1 MMGTKR
7 RASRDMAR
15 MDGKHFSL
23 DSVLTVLSFLILVVV
38 VVIPMVMIVYNT
50 FFYEGKFDTSLFTQI
65 ILDPGNV
72 AAMWNTI
79 KIALLVTLF
88 GTIIGL
94 FFAWLLGRSDIPFKG
109 LMRSMFTIPYMF
121 PPFFGAMAW
130 ELLLSP
136 RSGYLNKWL
145 MATFGLS
152 KAPFNINSI
161 GGIIFV
167 ECSYYFPFVF
177 MQVVSALERMDPTL
191 EESARIA
198 GAKQWYVIRRITMPL
213 VLPATSAGALL
224 ILTSSLSHF
233 GVPSILGF
241 SKKIYTLPTR
251 IYQLISRAS
260 GSFQGIREGAALSI
274 LLVIVVMLALWLQK
288 IVLRSGSYDIIKGK
302 SMRPM
307 LIKLRGAKIP
317 LLVISLLSLVVIV
330 VVPLVMIILVGLLR
344 AYGLPLKLENFTF
357 DNYINLFKSKMVKDS
372 VVNSLT
378 LSVSAG
384 LIAMFLGVM
393 IAYVIQKI
401 RPKGKTVLEI
411 ISILPYSIPGIVLA
425 IGVILLGG
433 SMLFRESL
441 PPHRRA
447 GQNLL
452 RTFGNFGTILRNKRF
467 ILYVLQLGF
476 AQGILFSNI
485 ASSPFII
492 QEHYGFSALAFSIV
506 FAVISLAFMAAAPLS
521 LRFRRPQDGIMAS
534 CIGMCVLSVAELAA
548 LWCGCGFWV
557 YEGILFLLLF
567 TMALTFTLSTT
578 LAMESERRYAGS
590 ASAILGAVCFAFGG
604 IVSPI
609 VGTGDILKTTGIVFV
624 VCAAASLCCAIAADR
639 QHPTAS
645 RP

>member
-94 FFAWLLGRSDIPFKG
+94 FFAWLLGRSDIPLKG

-251 IYQLISRAS
+251 IYQLNSR
-260 GSFQGIREGAALSI
+260 G
-274 LLVIVVMLALWLQK
+274 
-288 IVLRSGSYDIIKGK
+288 
-302 SMRPM
+302 
-307 LIKLRGAKIP
+307 RGAFHPAGDCRHAGAVAAKDRSA
-317 LLVISLLSLVVIV
+317 L
-330 VVPLVMIILVGLLR
+330 GQLR
-344 AYGLPLKLENFTF
+344 HHQGQIHASDAHQAARRQNPP
-357 DNYINLFKSKMVKDS
+357 
-372 VVNSLT
+372 
-378 LSVSAG
+378 AG
-384 LIAMFLGVM
+384 DLAAVAGRHRGR
-393 IAYVIQKI
+393 AAGDDYSR
-401 RPKGKTVLEI
+401 RP
-411 ISILPYSIPGIVLA
+411 
-425 IGVILLGG
+425 
-433 SMLFRESL
+433 
-441 PPHRRA
+441 
-447 GQNLL
+447 
-452 RTFGNFGTILRNKRF
+452 
-467 ILYVLQLGF
+467 
-476 AQGILFSNI
+476 AQGLR
-485 ASSPFII
+485 P
-492 QEHYGFSALAFSIV
+492 
-506 FAVISLAFMAAAPLS
+506 AAQA
-521 LRFRRPQDGIMAS
+521 
-534 CIGMCVLSVAELAA
+534 
-548 LWCGCGFWV
+548 
-557 YEGILFLLLF
+557 
-567 TMALTFTLSTT
+567 
-578 LAMESERRYAGS
+578 
-590 ASAILGAVCFAFGG
+590 
-604 IVSPI
+604 
-609 VGTGDILKTTGIVFV
+609 
-624 VCAAASLCCAIAADR
+624 
-639 QHPTAS
+639 
-645 RP
+645 

>member
-1 MMGTKR
+1 MMGSKR

-88 GTIIGL
+88 GTILGL

-288 IVLRSGSYDIIKGK
+288 IVLRSGSYDIIK
-302 SMRPM
+302 
-307 LIKLRGAKIP
+307 IP
-317 LLVISLLSLVVIV
+317 C
-330 VVPLVMIILVGLLR
+330 
-344 AYGLPLKLENFTF
+344 
-357 DNYINLFKSKMVKDS
+357 SK
-372 VVNSLT
+372 
-378 LSVSAG
+378 A
-384 LIAMFLGVM
+384 
-393 IAYVIQKI
+393 
-401 RPKGKTVLEI
+401 
-411 ISILPYSIPGIVLA
+411 
-425 IGVILLGG
+425 
-433 SMLFRESL
+433 
-441 PPHRRA
+441 
-447 GQNLL
+447 
-452 RTFGNFGTILRNKRF
+452 
-467 ILYVLQLGF
+467 
-476 AQGILFSNI
+476 
-485 ASSPFII
+485 
-492 QEHYGFSALAFSIV
+492 
-506 FAVISLAFMAAAPLS
+506 
-521 LRFRRPQDGIMAS
+521 
-534 CIGMCVLSVAELAA
+534 
-548 LWCGCGFWV
+548 
-557 YEGILFLLLF
+557 
-567 TMALTFTLSTT
+567 
-578 LAMESERRYAGS
+578 
-590 ASAILGAVCFAFGG
+590 
-604 IVSPI
+604 
-609 VGTGDILKTTGIVFV
+609 
-624 VCAAASLCCAIAADR
+624 
-639 QHPTAS
+639 
-645 RP
+645 

>member
-1 MMGTKR
+1 MMGSKR

-15 MDGKHFSL
+15 MDGNHFSL
-23 DSVLTVLSFLILVVV
+23 DTVLTVLSFLILVVV

-88 GTIIGL
+88 GTILGL

-330 VVPLVMIILVGLLR
+330 VVPLVMIILVGLLK

-357 DNYINLFKSKMVKDS
+357 DNYINLFKSKMVKRGQLADPVGLRGS
-372 VVNSLT
+372 DRHVPGRDDRLRHPEDPAEGQDG
-378 LSVSAG
+378 AG
-384 LIAMFLGVM
+384 DHLHPAVFHPRHRAG
-393 IAYVIQKI
+393 
-401 RPKGKTVLEI
+401 
-411 ISILPYSIPGIVLA
+411 
-425 IGVILLGG
+425 
-433 SMLFRESL
+433 
-441 PPHRRA
+441 HRRHP
-447 GQNLL
+447 LL
-452 RTFGNFGTILRNKRF
+452 
-467 ILYVLQLGF
+467 
-476 AQGILFSNI
+476 
-485 ASSPFII
+485 
-492 QEHYGFSALAFSIV
+492 
-506 FAVISLAFMAAAPLS
+506 
-521 LRFRRPQDGIMAS
+521 
-534 CIGMCVLSVAELAA
+534 
-548 LWCGCGFWV
+548 
-557 YEGILFLLLF
+557 
-567 TMALTFTLSTT
+567 
-578 LAMESERRYAGS
+578 ERRVRHQPVQHPVDHPDCVYRALPRLLDEVRLRVPAAGS
-590 ASAILGAVCFAFGG
+590 LFAGRRGAHLRRDAF
-604 IVSPI
+604 
-609 VGTGDILKTTGIVFV
+609 
-624 VCAAASLCCAIAADR
+624 
-639 QHPTAS
+639 
-645 RP
+645 

>member
-1 MMGTKR
+1 MMGSKR

-15 MDGKHFSL
+15 MDGNHFSL
-23 DSVLTVLSFLILVVV
+23 DTVLTVLSFLILVVV

-94 FFAWLLGRSDIPFKG
+94 FFAWLLGRSDIPLKG

-411 ISILPYSIPGIVLA
+411 ISILPYSSVKNEGRSDLLD
-425 IGVILLGG
+425 VI
-433 SMLFRESL
+433 RE
-441 PPHRRA
+441 
-447 GQNLL
+447 
-452 RTFGNFGTILRNKRF
+452 
-467 ILYVLQLGF
+467 
-476 AQGILFSNI
+476 
-485 ASSPFII
+485 
-492 QEHYGFSALAFSIV
+492 
-506 FAVISLAFMAAAPLS
+506 
-521 LRFRRPQDGIMAS
+521 
-534 CIGMCVLSVAELAA
+534 
-548 LWCGCGFWV
+548 
-557 YEGILFLLLF
+557 
-567 TMALTFTLSTT
+567 TL
-578 LAMESERRYAGS
+578 
-590 ASAILGAVCFAFGG
+590 V
-604 IVSPI
+604 
-609 VGTGDILKTTGIVFV
+609 
-624 VCAAASLCCAIAADR
+624 
-639 QHPTAS
+639 
-645 RP
+645 